1 MIVRSL
7 PGKASSRIRLARLA
21 MAVAAAVTL
30 GLQLAGMVAYLD
42 YAAAYMHFPAN
53 EDYGEG
59 PILYQLEWLRSIGT
73 MYFPIAEP
81 PYAVSNYPPIFHLA
95 TWFTTNF
102 VNDPLTA
109 GRIVSLVSTL
119 TGALLIFL
127 LVYTQSGNQYSARAR
142 AFGGMLA
149 VLFFLSHYAVTL
161 WSVMARADMLALAF
175 GLLGILVFFHA
186 HRRSSILLSCLFGL
200 IFVAAA
206 FTKQNMIAAAAATF
220 ATALFIERRL
230 AFAGLATAIPVGL
243 AGLAFLHVSS
253 GGEFLL
259 HVFSYNINAFQW
271 QRLGQLALVIVALN
285 AVEIMILM
293 FGSVYLLVAWR
304 EKRQALPTVHKAKPE
319 LPLVLF
325 AGFMTVG
332 ILNVVASLKQGAA
345 PNYYVEFQAAASL
358 LLGLGSIRTIAFMR
372 DRQSDPEYHKY
383 AFAVV
388 FGLALLSWQVLYGW
402 GDKYRHPYE
411 QIAPNMK
418 RVIELVSSAD
428 GPVISED
435 MVLLYKSGKPLFY
448 QPFIMTTLTR
458 EGRWDDTRLNG
469 MMRRGEVPMVVLST
483 PIDMRLH
490 QERFTPTFTE
500 ILNSRYRLLDRFG
513 HFEVYVPSG

>member
-1 MIVRSL
+1 MVV
-7 PGKASSRIRLARLA
+7 A
-21 MAVAAAVTL
+21 AVATL
-30 GLQLAGMVAYLD
+30 ALQLAATVAYLD
-42 YAAAYMHFPAN
+42 YAVAYMQFPGN

-81 PYAVSNYPPIFHLA
+81 PYSVSNYPPIFHLV

-102 VNDPLTA
+102 FNDPLTA
-109 GRIVSLVSTL
+109 GRVVSLVSTL
-119 TGALLIFL
+119 TAALLIFL
-127 LVYTQSGNQYSARAR
+127 LVYTQAGDQHSARAR
-142 AFGGMLA
+142 AFGGVLA
-149 VLFFLSHYAVTL
+149 VSFFLSHYAVTL
-161 WSVMARADMLALAF
+161 WSVMARVDMLALAF

-186 HRRSSILLSCLFGL
+186 RRRNSLVLSCLFGL

-220 ATALFIERRL
+220 ATALFVERRL
-230 AFAGLATAIPVGL
+230 AFAGLAVSIP
-243 AGLAFLHVSS
+243 AGLAALTFLHVNS

-259 HVFSYNINAFQW
+259 HAFSYNINAFQW
-271 QRLGQLALVIVALN
+271 ERLGQLALVIVALN
-285 AVEIMILM
+285 PVELMILM
-293 FGSVYLLVAWR
+293 FGSVYMIVAWKHQR
-304 EKRQALPTVHKAKPE
+304 EAGPADRKTKPDIPV
-319 LPLVLF
+319 LLF
-325 AGFMTVG
+325 AGFMAVSL
-332 ILNVVASLKQGAA
+332 LNVVSSLKQGAA

-358 LLGLGSIRTIAFMR
+358 LLGLISVRTIAFMR
-372 DRQSDPEYHKY
+372 ARQSDPEYHKY
-383 AFAVV
+383 ALAVV
-388 FGLALLSWQVLYGW
+388 LGLAVLSWQVLYGW
-402 GDKYRHPYE
+402 ENKYRHPYE

-418 RVIELVSSAD
+418 RVIELVSSVD

-448 QPFIMTTLTR
+448 QPFIMRTLTR

-469 MMRRGEVPMVVLST
+469 MMRRGEVPVIVLTT
-483 PIDMRLH
+483 PIGSRLH

-500 ILNSRYRLLDRFG
+500 ILNSRYRLLERFG